1 MSVIDL
7 DSFHNGPKILEI
19 LNFSDLR
26 GSFEILFHRNQITEI
41 EPSFPD
47 IVQWNCIRAKQTSVR
62 GFHGAKESA
71 EHWKILTCVAGKIRD
86 AYLDVRPQSET
97 FGSVAHIDLEHE
109 NAKLVLIPPGFA
121 HAFECLSPESLVI
134 YGTNIAYNDQREID
148 IAPLDPRW
156 RTIWEHPKLLSD
168 RDIRSASFATLIKL
182 GTFEK
187 HD

>member
-7 DSFHNGPKILEI
+7 DSFPNGPKILEI

-26 GSFEILFHRNQITEI
+26 GSFEILFQFNQIIEI
-41 EPSFPD
+41 EPSFPN
-47 IVQWNCIRAKQTSVR
+47 IIQWNCIKAKQTSVR

-71 EHWKILTCVAGKIRD
+71 AHWKVLTCVTGRIRD

-97 FGSVAHIDLEHE
+97 FGSIAHIDLDQE
-109 NAKLVLIPPGFA
+109 NPRLVLVPPGFA

-134 YGTNIAYNDQREID
+134 YGTNIAYIDQREID
-148 IAPLDPRW
+148 ISPLDSRW
-156 RTIWEHPKLLSD
+156 RKIWENPKLLSD
-168 RDIRSASFATLIKL
+168 RDMRSDSLATLIKL

-187 HD
+187 DD